1 VNEANLIA
9 RELKRNV
16 LFSTKM
22 VRVMPEFGTLADSKT
37 EVVIKVDNNEDKYYY

>member
-1 VNEANLIA
+1 
-9 RELKRNV
+9 
-16 LFSTKM
+16 M